1 VSESDGGPVAIKH
14 VAVLDVG
21 KTNAKVAVV
30 DLTNLTELT
39 VRKAP
44 NAVLPGPPYP
54 HVDTDALWAF
64 FRTSLCDLGR
74 DVQIDGLAVTAH
86 GACGVLLTATGDLA
100 APVLDYEFDGPEET
114 RKTYDGLRPDF
125 AETGSPNLR
134 NGLTLG
140 AQIHWQL
147 SRDPD
152 LRRRIS
158 HVVTWPQY
166 WTWRLTGKRTCDIS
180 SLGCH
185 TDLWNPHLGTW
196 SSLPDRLGLAGR
208 FASPT
213 RPGEII
219 GTLTPALQTELGLRA
234 VPVLCGIHD
243 SNASLVPHLLQQ
255 EPPFAVVST
264 GTWVVAM
271 AVGGARCTLDPSRD
285 TLINV
290 SAFGDAVPSARFMGG
305 REFDLV
311 AGGELAATT
320 EDSVRRVLDSH
331 LMLLP
336 AVVSDSGPF
345 RGCDALWSD
354 APPDDAT
361 LHVALAFYLALMTA
375 ACLRLI
381 GAAGPTLVEGPLA
394 RNPLFCRM
402 LQSSTERP
410 LTASAASTGTAVGA
424 ALLFSPRIRTPQE
437 SEAQAV
443 DPRMLAYARRW
454 TSLADRRYASV
465 ATPRS
470 GRAPQ

>member
-1 VSESDGGPVAIKH
+1 MSESDGGTMAIKH

-30 DLTNLTELT
+30 DLTSLTELT
-39 VRKAP
+39 VRRAP

-54 HVDTDALWAF
+54 HFDIDALWTF
-64 FRTSLCDLGR
+64 FSASLRDLGL
-74 DVQIDGLAVTAH
+74 DFQIDGLAVTAH

-114 RKTYDGLRPDF
+114 RKTYDELRPDF
-125 AETGSPNLR
+125 SETGSPNLR

-147 SRDPD
+147 SRDPE
-152 LRRRIS
+152 LRSNIG
-158 HVVTWPQY
+158 HMVTWPQY
-166 WTWRLTGKRTCDIS
+166 WAWRLTGKLTCDIS

-208 FASPT
+208 FASPK

-219 GTLTPALQTELGLRA
+219 GTLTPSLQTELGLKA

-271 AVGGARCTLDPSRD
+271 AVGGARRNLDASRD

-290 SAFGDAVPSARFMGG
+290 SAFGEAVPSARFMGG
-305 REFDLV
+305 REFELM
-311 AGGELAATT
+311 AGGKPAILT
-320 EDSVRRVLDSH
+320 EDSVKRVLDSS

-336 AVVSDSGPF
+336 AVVSDSGPYQ
-345 RGCDALWSD
+345 GCEARWSET
-354 APPDDAT
+354 PPDDAT

-375 ACLRLI
+375 ACLRMI

-402 LQSSTERP
+402 LRSSTERP
-410 LTASAASTGTAVGA
+410 LIVSASSTGTAVGT
-424 ALLFSPRIRTPQE
+424 ALLFSPRIGSPQK
-437 SEAQAV
+437 SLVQTA
-443 DPRMLAYARRW
+443 DPMMLAYARSW
-454 TSLADRRYASV
+454 TSLAESLYASV
-465 ATPRS
+465 AQQRTDRS
-470 GRAPQ
+470 PP